1 MSAVL
6 AAAGQPRPPAR
17 WPGGLSSR
25 EREVLGL
32 LARGMATKQAARQL
46 GISVKT
52 CDHHIQR
59 LYRKLGVSTRAG
71 ATLYAVEHGLLEPD

>member
-1 MSAVL
+1 MGC
-6 AAAGQPRPPAR
+6 AG
-17 WPGGLSSR
+17 R
-25 EREVLGL
+25 ESQ
-32 LARGMATKQAARQL
+32 QAARKL

-52 CDHHIQR
+52 CDNHIQR